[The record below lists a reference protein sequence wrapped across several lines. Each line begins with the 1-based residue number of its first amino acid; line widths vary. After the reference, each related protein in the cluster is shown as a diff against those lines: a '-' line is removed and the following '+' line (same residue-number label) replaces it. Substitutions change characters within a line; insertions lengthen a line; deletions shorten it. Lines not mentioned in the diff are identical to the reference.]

1 MLVLAAAAAVAVS
14 LMCFFT
20 VDTAEYAVV
29 TQFGQPVQV
38 VTEPGLGI
46 KLPYQSVN
54 KFDNRLFVYAPPL
67 SEFLTVEKTAVIAS
81 GAIVWRIAEPRKFF
95 ETVFDRVGAEVR
107 LSDILF
113 AELGAAIGRSPLEAF
128 VSSEPSA
135 YRAEAVL
142 AEVTGTLREI
152 ARRDYGIELVDVQL
166 QRFDFPERNR
176 LRVYARM
183 KSERARISMKYRSEG
198 EEEGLKIRAAA
209 DEEKSRLLAEAYKVG
224 EQHRGRGEAGAA
236 RIYAQAL
243 GAAPEF
249 YRFLRT
255 IEATRK
261 FVGAGTT
268 MVLPADSELFG
279 LLYDSDHYGDGAAA
293 EVADRKEVMPLR

>member
-1 MLVLAAAAAVAVS
+1 MLAAAAAVAMA
-14 LMCFFT
+14 LMSFFT
-20 VDTAEYAVV
+20 VDTDEYAVV

-38 VTEPGLGI
+38 VTEPGLGV
-46 KLPYQSVN
+46 KRPYQSVN
-54 KFDNRLFVYAPPL
+54 KFDNRLFVYTPPL
-67 SEFLTVEKTAVIAS
+67 SEFLTLEKTAVVAS
-81 GAIVWRIAEPRKFF
+81 GVILWRIAEPRKFF

-128 VSSEPSA
+128 VSTEPDA

-142 AEVTGTLREI
+142 ADVTATLREI
-152 ARRDYGIELVDVQL
+152 ARRDYGIELADVQL

-183 KSERARISMKYRSEG
+183 KSERARISMQYRSEG

-209 DEEKSRLLAEAYKVG
+209 DEERSRLLSEAYKVG
-224 EQHRGRGEAGAA
+224 EQHRGRGEAEAA
-236 RIYAQAL
+236 RIYAEAL

-249 YRFLRT
+249 YQFLRT
-255 IEATRK
+255 MEATRK
-261 FVGAGTT
+261 FVGTGTT

-279 LLYDSDHYGDGAAA
+279 LLYDSDHYGDDAAA
-293 EVADRKEVMPLR
+293 GVADRKEVTPLR